1 MEGSAMKRTLCE
13 SGFRL
18 NGVRLVRSVGLIVL
32 GALLAGCPASKEEAP
47 EPTRAAGSEGKI
59 IIRGSN
65 TIGEELAPR
74 LIAEYKKDH
83 PKAEFD
89 LETKGTAYGMGAL
102 MALRCDIAG
111 ASRLPSKEEVELA
124 KLRGVNLND
133 YVIGAYSVVVV
144 VNAKN
149 PLANLTQNQ
158 VEDIFT
164 GAVQNWKDVGGAEG
178 PIHLYVR
185 DPISGTYLGFRELAM
200 GNKPYAAGP
209 NLFTNYEGI
218 AKAVAQDPNGIGY
231 SSTESAT
238 NDGTKVLSI
247 SGVKPSA
254 ASVNKGEYHYARVLH
269 LYTDQQKET
278 TGTHDFIQFVQSARG
293 QQVLSQMGF
302 VPAP

>member
-1 MEGSAMKRTLCE
+1 M
-13 SGFRL
+13 
-18 NGVRLVRSVGLIVL
+18 
-32 GALLAGCPASKEEAP
+32 AGCPATKEEAP
-47 EPTRAAGSEGKI
+47 ESSRAVGSEGKV

-102 MALRCDIAG
+102 MASRCDIAG
-111 ASRLPSKEEVELA
+111 ASRFPSKEETELA
-124 KLRGVNLND
+124 NMRGVILND

-200 GNKPYAAGP
+200 GNKPYAADP
-209 NLFTNYEGI
+209 NLFMNYEGI
-218 AKAVAQDPNGIGY
+218 VKAVAQDPDGIGY

-247 SGVKPSA
+247 SGVKPSV

-269 LYTDQQKET
+269 LYTSKEKET
-278 TGTHDFIQFVQSARG
+278 PGIRDFIQFVESARG
-293 QQVLSQMGF
+293 QQVLSEMGF